1 MSRRLLLSYL
11 LLALFVLAVLE
22 IPLGLSYARTQRND
36 LRARLEHDAAT
47 FATSA
52 EILFEQPSPATIDSV
67 QAFAVEAQ
75 RKYGDRY
82 VVVDKE
88 TRQKIVDSNPG
99 ATPERFDQP
108 TRPEIGTALDGDV
121 ASGTRYSEDLGE
133 RLMYVA
139 VPVSPK
145 GATKG
150 AVRVTLPVSA
160 VDQRI
165 RRFWLTLAAVAAV
178 IMAAA
183 ALVGRQF
190 ARSITRPLQELEHA
204 ARTAGEGNLT
214 ARADPG
220 SGPPEVRSLAV
231 SFNETVAKLEMLIR
245 SQEEFVA
252 DAAHQLRTPLAALQL
267 GLENLEPDVSEGGV
281 QRLETMRAEV
291 ARLARLVDGLLA
303 LARADAST
311 TPPETVDLAPII
323 SQRLDAW
330 ETYIADHYVLLVG
343 RIGEDLT
350 ARATPDR
357 VEQAVDNLLANALDV
372 SPSGSTITVIGR
384 RSGRWVE
391 VHVVDEGPGMS
402 EIERERAFDRL
413 WRARP
418 GEERGTGLGLAIVK
432 RLVSADG
439 GESQLL
445 PASTGGLDAVLRLRA
460 ASSGPSEGRPRSS
473 ASRGE
478 MRPEAIAA
486 GERSDVA

>member
-52 EILFEQPSPATIDSV
+52 EILFEQPSPTTTRNV
-67 QAFAVEAQ
+67 QAFAVDAQ

-82 VVVDKE
+82 VVVDMNGRKM
-88 TRQKIVDSNPG
+88 VDSSPG
-99 ATPERFDQP
+99 AGSERFDQP
-108 TRPEIGTALDGDV
+108 SRPEIVTALHGHV
-121 ASGTRYSEDLGE
+121 ASGTRFSQDLGQS
-133 RLMYVA
+133 LMYVA
-139 VPVSPK
+139 VPVSPGGEK
-145 GATKG
+145 KG

-190 ARSITRPLQELEHA
+190 ARSITRPLKELEQA
-204 ARTAGEGNLT
+204 ARTAGEGDLA

-220 SGPPEVRSLAV
+220 SGPREVRSLAV

-281 QRLETMRAEV
+281 RRLETMRAEV

-330 ETYIADHYVLLVG
+330 DTYIADHYVLLVG

-402 EIERERAFDRL
+402 KIERERAFDRL

-460 ASSGPSEGRPRSS
+460 ASSGSSEGRPRSS